1 MNNALIAALCVCNG
15 LKTGYSCAKNKRYVF
30 VKNAAVRLVIGII
43 RLVSFLPLSGAH
55 ALGTLI
61 GLMLWHSN
69 SGTAKVAKVNIKLCF
84 PDKDDA
90 QVNQQT
96 KKSLIALGKTYAE
109 MGMSWMWPI
118 PKVQKI
124 ITQVEGLEHL
134 EKALADKQ
142 GIILIAPH
150 LGNWEILNHF
160 FRQHLFMT
168 VMYKPSRIK
177 ALNDFIFQTRK
188 RVDVGLVP
196 ADRSGVMALFDLLDN
211 KGVIAVLPDQ
221 EPRPSSGVFAPFF
234 GQPALTG
241 KLIGDLAQKT
251 PAFLLCCYAKRLED
265 GNYAVVLKPAHQDIR
280 NEDPVVSATALNKSI
295 EDCILDCPEQYQ
307 WGYKRFRVQPEGRS
321 SFYK

>member
-1 MNNALIAALCVCNG
+1 M
-15 LKTGYSCAKNKRYVF
+15 
-30 VKNAAVRLVIGII
+30 KNAAVRLVIGLI
-43 RLVSFLPLSGAH
+43 RLVSWLPLSGAH
-55 ALGTLI
+55 ALGKFI
-61 GLMLWHSN
+61 GLTLWGTK
-69 SGTAKVAKVNIKLCF
+69 SGTAKVAKVNLNLCF
-84 PDKDDA
+84 PDKNEE
-90 QVNQQT
+90 QINQLT
-96 KKSLIALGKTYAE
+96 KNSLIALGKTYAE

-124 ITQVEGLEHL
+124 ITQVEGQEHL
-134 EKALADKQ
+134 QKALDDKQ

-177 ALNDFIFQTRK
+177 ALNDFIYKTRK

-196 ADRSGVMALFDLLDN
+196 ANRDGVMALFDLLDK

-221 EPRPSSGVFAPFF
+221 EPKPSSGVFAPFF

-251 PAFLLCCYAKRLED
+251 PAFLLCCYAKRLPD
-265 GNYAVVLKPAHQDIR
+265 GNYSVVLKPAHEDIR
-280 NEDPVVSATALNKSI
+280 NEDEVVSATALNQSI
-295 EDCILDCPEQYQ
+295 EECILDCPEQYQ
-307 WGYKRFRVQPEGRS
+307 WGYKRFRRQPNGMPSVYKKRS
-321 SFYK
+321 